1 MKEESIRYVLNQ
13 YLSETLVEIIISEIK
28 AAEEGESNDVER

>member
-1 MKEESIRYVLNQ
+1 MKEEAIRYVLNQ

-28 AAEEGESNDVER
+28 AAEGGESDDVDG